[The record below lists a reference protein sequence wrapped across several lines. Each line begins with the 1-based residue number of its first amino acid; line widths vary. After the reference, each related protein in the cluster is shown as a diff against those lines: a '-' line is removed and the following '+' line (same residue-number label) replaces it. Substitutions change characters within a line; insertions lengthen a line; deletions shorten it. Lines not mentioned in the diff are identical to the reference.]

1 MTNLIGVEVER
12 WGELAAKPG
21 TAVHL
26 YGKTEARA
34 GRKMGHVTRLYP
46 KT

>member
-1 MTNLIGVEVER
+1 MTNLIGADVETWR
-12 WGELAAKPG
+12 DAAAAPD

-26 YGKTEARA
+26 YGKTEARK

-46 KT
+46 KS

>member
-1 MTNLIGVEVER
+1 MTNLIGDDVDTWR
-12 WGELAAKPG
+12 QYAAEPG

-26 YGKTEARA
+26 YGKAEARP
-34 GRKMGHVTRLYP
+34 GRKMGHINRISP